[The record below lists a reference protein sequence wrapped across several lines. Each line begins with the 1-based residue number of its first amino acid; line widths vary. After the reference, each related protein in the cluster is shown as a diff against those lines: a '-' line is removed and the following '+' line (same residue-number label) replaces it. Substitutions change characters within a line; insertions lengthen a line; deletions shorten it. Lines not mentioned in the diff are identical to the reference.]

1 MYIEDRYILLYR
13 ASEEEEEEEEEQRF
27 SKESIKLSK
36 GTGVLFVVRV

>member
-13 ASEEEEEEEEEQRF
+13 ASEEEEEEEQRF

>member
-13 ASEEEEEEEEEQRF
+13 ASEEEEKEEEQRF

>member
-13 ASEEEEEEEEEQRF
+13 ASEEEEEEQRF

>member
-13 ASEEEEEEEEEQRF
+13 ASEEEEEEEEQRF